1 MPTPGSSEN
10 APAVPEVPEVYS
22 AEEVASVARV
32 PPHVVT
38 RLIAAGEVATVDG
51 THLAQSE
58 AARAVRWLRGNPFR
72 PLRIA
77 FGASQLDRT
86 IDDPPT
92 QSRAT
97 ALTTAIH
104 AIILIVAIVLAM
116 VTPATTGSLVDPDG
130 PALTRLVFVSDPGPG
145 GGGGGGGLRQP
156 LPPPPAER
164 EGTSRVSSPVPP
176 REEPAA
182 VEPAEE
188 REPELIEPNDM
199 PRIVAPLMEARADRQ
214 DRLGLID
221 ELRTNRASR
230 SRGPGATGGVGDGGG
245 RGVGDGQGAG
255 FGPGTGAGTG
265 GGPYRPGAGI
275 TPPAIRH
282 EVQPDYTEEARR
294 RRIEGEVVLEVI
306 VLADG
311 SIGDIQVVRSLGYGL
326 DEAAVRAMREWQF
339 VPARRQE
346 VPVAVFVEVAMEF
359 RLR

>member
-1 MPTPGSSEN
+1 MTTQGSSED
-10 APAVPEVPEVYS
+10 ASTVSGAPEVYS
-22 AEEVASVARV
+22 AEEVARVARV
-32 PPHVVT
+32 PPHAVT
-38 RLIAAGEVATVDG
+38 RLVASGEVATVDG
-51 THLAQSE
+51 THLAQPE
-58 AARAVRWLRGNPFR
+58 AVRAARWLRRNQHR
-72 PLRIA
+72 PLRVP

-97 ALTTAIH
+97 ALTAALH
-104 AIILIVAIVLAM
+104 AVVLIVAIVLAM
-116 VTPATTGSLVDPDG
+116 ATPATTGSLVDPNG
-130 PALTRLVFVSDPGPG
+130 PALTRLVFVSDAGPG

-164 EGTSRVSSPVPP
+164 EGTSRVSSPIPP

-182 VEPAEE
+182 VEPVEE
-188 REPELIEPNDM
+188 TEPEPIASKDL
-199 PRIVAPLMEARADRQ
+199 PRIVAPLMEARADQR
-214 DRLGLID
+214 DRLGLVD
-221 ELRTNRASR
+221 ELRNRASR
-230 SRGPGATGGVGDGGG
+230 TRGPGADGGVGDGAG

-255 FGPGTGAGTG
+255 FGPGTGAGAG

-282 EVQPDYTEEARR
+282 EVEPGYTEEARR

-311 SIGDIQVVRSLGYGL
+311 SVGDIRILRSLGYGL
-326 DEAAVRAMREWQF
+326 DEAAVRAMREWRF
-339 VPARRQE
+339 VPARRQD
-346 VPVAVFVEVAMEF
+346 VPVAVFVEVSMEF

>member
-1 MPTPGSSEN
+1 MTTKGSSED
-10 APAVPEVPEVYS
+10 ASTVPCAPEVYS
-22 AEEVASVARV
+22 AEEVATVARV
-32 PPHVVT
+32 PPHAVT
-38 RLIAAGEVATVDG
+38 RLIASGEVATVDG

-58 AARAVRWLRGNPFR
+58 AARAARWLSRNQHR
-72 PLRIA
+72 PLRIP

-86 IDDPPT
+86 LDAPPT

-97 ALTTAIH
+97 ALTAALH
-104 AIILIVAIVLAM
+104 AVVLIVAIVLAM
-116 VTPATTGSLVDPDG
+116 ATPATTGSLVDPNG

-164 EGTSRVSSPVPP
+164 EGTSRVSSPIPP
-176 REEPAA
+176 REEPAV
-182 VEPAEE
+182 VEPVEE
-188 REPELIEPNDM
+188 TEPELIESKDM
-199 PRIVAPLMEARADRQ
+199 PRIVAPLMEARADQQ

-221 ELRTNRASR
+221 ELSSRRASPTQ
-230 SRGPGATGGVGDGGG
+230 GPGANGGVGDGAG
-245 RGVGDGQGAG
+245 RGVGEGQGAG

-282 EVQPDYTEEARR
+282 EVQPGYTEEARR

-311 SIGDIQVVRSLGYGL
+311 SVGDIRILRSLGYGL
-326 DEAAVRAMREWQF
+326 DEAAVGAMRDWRF
-339 VPARRQE
+339 VPARRQD

>member
-1 MPTPGSSEN
+1 MARHGNAETAPTVH
-10 APAVPEVPEVYS
+10 PAPEVYS
-22 AEEVASVARV
+22 AREVAVAARV
-32 PPHVVT
+32 SPHVVT
-38 RLIAAGEVATVDG
+38 RLIASGEVATIDG
-51 THLAQSE
+51 THLPQAE
-58 AARAVRWLRGNPFR
+58 AARAVRWLRRNPFR

-86 IDDPPT
+86 VDDPPT
-92 QSRAT
+92 HAPAT
-97 ALTTAIH
+97 AVAAGLH
-104 AIILIVAIVLAM
+104 ATVLIVSIILAM
-116 VTPATTGSLVDPDG
+116 ATPATTGSLVDPDG
-130 PALTRLVFVSDPGPG
+130 PALTRLVFVADPGPG

-164 EGTSRVSSPVPP
+164 EGTSRISSPVPP
-176 REEPAA
+176 REEPAI
-182 VEPAEE
+182 VEPPEE
-188 REPELIEPNDM
+188 RTPEPIDAAEM
-199 PRIVAPLMEARADRQ
+199 PQIVAPLMEARADQQ

-221 ELRTNRASR
+221 EVRAHLASR
-230 SRGPGATGGVGDGGG
+230 TQGPGSSGGVGEGAG

-311 SIGDIQVVRSLGYGL
+311 SVGDIRIVRSLGYGL
-326 DEAAVRAMREWQF
+326 DDAAVRAMRDWRF
-339 VPARRQE
+339 VPARRQD